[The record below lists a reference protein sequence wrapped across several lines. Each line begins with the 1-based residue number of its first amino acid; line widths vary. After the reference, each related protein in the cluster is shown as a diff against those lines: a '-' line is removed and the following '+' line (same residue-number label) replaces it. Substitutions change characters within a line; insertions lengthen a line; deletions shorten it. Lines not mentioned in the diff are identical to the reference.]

1 MESTKEIK
9 QKIDELIASERWAD
23 AYKLVN
29 QILALDPENGGF
41 IRQKNKIESEV
52 KRHNERAITSELDNL
67 EKLLKEGKYKE
78 YLAKI
83 APLQTYINDFPVIG
97 DKIVAVKKLMD
108 TSYQDKRNGI
118 IKGIETEVKEKRENL
133 DFEKTLTELDQF
145 TTSNFDSARINSLK
159 QKVKHFWIEKLL
171 RENNGL
177 LNSQKYEDTILFL
190 LKLKKIDS
198 ENQKVLNLIT
208 KTKDR
213 YQEYRI
219 ESQKDFIFKTIE
231 EIKTLY
237 IKKSYDNAIQLCE
250 RILLIDEKNVT
261 AMNYA
266 AKSLIKAN
274 KESEKQI
281 YKQIK
286 DNYLKLKQNRAL
298 KSNLVRI

>member
-9 QKIDELIASERWAD
+9 QKIDEMIASERWAE

-41 IRQKNKIESEV
+41 IKQKNKIENEV
-52 KRHNERAITSELDNL
+52 KRHNERAIVSELNNL
-67 EKLLKEGKYKE
+67 EKLLKEGKYEE
-78 YLAKI
+78 YLGKI
-83 APLQTYINDFPVIG
+83 APLQTYINDFPIIG
-97 DKIVAVKKLMD
+97 DKIVAAKKMMD
-108 TSYQDKRNGI
+108 ASYQDKRNAV
-118 IKGIETEVKEKRENL
+118 IKDLEKEVKEKGETL
-133 DFEKTLTELDQF
+133 DFEKTLTKLDQF
-145 TTSNFDSARINSLK
+145 TTSNFDIAHINSLK
-159 QKVKHFWIEKLL
+159 QKVKQIWIGKLL
-171 RENNGL
+171 KENDGL
-177 LNSQKYEDTILFL
+177 LNSQKYEDTIIFL

-208 KTKDR
+208 KTKNR

-237 IKKSYDNAIQLCE
+237 IKKSYDSAIQLCE
-250 RILLIDEKNVT
+250 RILLIDEKNVI

-266 AKSLIKAN
+266 AKSLVKAN

-281 YKQIK
+281 YQQIK
-286 DNYLKLKQNRAL
+286 ENYLKIKQNSPL
-298 KSNLVRI
+298 KGNLVKI